1 MRVDRLRV
9 AFALIATLGMSHGA
23 PAQGFSP
30 GTCGTEQSQL
40 ALNDCA
46 WRRYRAADSE
56 LNRVYRA
63 ALAAD
68 TGAVAVAL
76 RTAQRAWMR
85 FRDAQCVY
93 VAALYAGGS
102 MQPMQQG
109 ACLEE
114 VTRTRIKQLRSSERP

>member
-1 MRVDRLRV
+1 MMRVDGLRV
-9 AFALIATLGMSHGA
+9 AFTLIATLAMSRAA
-23 PAQGFSP
+23 PAQAFST
-30 GTCGTEQSQL
+30 GACGTEQSQP

-63 ALAAD
+63 ALAVD

-85 FRDAQCVY
+85 FRDAQCAY
-93 VAALYAGGS
+93 VAALYTGGS

-114 VTRTRIKQLRSSERP
+114 VTRTRIKQ